1 MRRARI
7 AEITEEE
14 AVNLTPMLDVVFI
27 LLIFFIVTSS
37 FVREA
42 GIEVERPVAV
52 TAEQQA
58 QNPVLLALSAQNEI
72 WLDQRSTDLR
82 MIRPELEQLK
92 SQQPD
97 LRVVVQA
104 DVQARTGALVQ
115 LLDQI
120 RLAEVPYVVATA
132 EAAL

>member
-58 QNPVLLALSAQNEI
+58 QSPVLLALSAENEI